1 MIPHLLS
8 EAADKAASRYDA
20 LADTFGALYKTALLS
35 HDFGYAGQSQKLFT
49 ESYEAANL
57 YFERDKQVMNDH
69 VHEIAEA
76 AHQRAKLKLSS
87 VDASGLSDAAYEHLS
102 ETQTYL
108 SNEIAAQVHR
118 DIAHMRLSLQRAV
131 LNVSMIE
138 RSRRIPTRQAQMAY
152 VMKGEDDL
160 QLQFVDR
167 RGRRTPTRTFI
178 RSLYR
183 QSLLS
188 VWNEVTLHTIAD
200 HGLDHAAVMKLDAG
214 LEVKADRIAIT
225 DYLAVRDSLFHPN
238 ANSFLDVETP
248 DV

>member
-8 EAADKAASRYDA
+8 EAADQAASRYDM
-20 LADTFGALYKTALLS
+20 LADTFGVLYKTALLS
-35 HDFGYAGQSQKLFT
+35 HDFGYAGQSDKLFA
-49 ESYEAANL
+49 EAYDAANT
-57 YFERDKQVMNDH
+57 YFERDKAAMADRVQ
-69 VHEIAEA
+69 EIAEA

-87 VDASGLSDAAYEHLS
+87 VDASDLSDAAYDHLS

-131 LNVSMIE
+131 LSVSMIE

-152 VMKGEDDL
+152 VMKGEEGL
-160 QLQFVDR
+160 QLHFVDR
-167 RGRRTPTRTFI
+167 RGRRTPTRAFI
-178 RSLYR
+178 RSVYR
-183 QSLLS
+183 QALLS
-188 VWNEVTLHTIAD
+188 VHNEVTLHTIAD
-200 HGLDHAAVMKLDAG
+200 HGLEHAAVMKFDAG
-214 LEVKADRIAIT
+214 VEIPTDRIDIT
-225 DYLAVRDSLFHPN
+225 DYVAVRDSLFHPN